1 MVGSEQ
7 ALIARCHAIA
17 EELNSRGAL
26 DLAVPFYR
34 QTIALLL
41 AGRERAADQ
50 DPEAASVVLDA
61 AAGAPAADEALVEIP
76 LELEQHLSALEEDL
90 APANAATIRALL
102 LDLQAQCADPPAALL
117 ALLAKTHL
125 LSGDLPAALDHY
137 QRALQRTPDAPAL
150 IVNTGAAWLAC
161 GDRAAALSLL
171 RPLAARRHT
180 IDSGRVLGAL
190 LSNLALAEL
199 EAGRVAEVATLRAE
213 LAGLS
218 PDGLPLPDWLD
229 DVRRWAETG
238 HRQEARQLLVAL
250 RAVYPRHRVVLELL
264 AQTLEELGDF
274 REAALVYRDLL
285 RPGLGNP

>member
-1 MVGSEQ
+1 MAGSEQ

-17 EELNSRGAL
+17 EALNSQGAL

-41 AGRERAADQ
+41 AGYERTTAP
-50 DPEAASVVLDA
+50 DPEAAASVME
-61 AAGAPAADEALVEIP
+61 AGRNAPAADPGPAVIAP
-76 LELEQHLSALEEDL
+76 ELEQHLNALAEDL
-90 APANAATIRALL
+90 APANAATIRELL
-102 LDLQAQCADPPAALL
+102 LELQAQCVDPPPALI

-125 LSGDLPAALDHY
+125 LSGDLQAALDHY
-137 QRALQRTPDAPAL
+137 QRALHLSPDDPAL
-150 IVNTGAAWLAC
+150 IVNTGAASLAC
-161 GDRAAALSLL
+161 GDRAAALALL
-171 RPLAARRHT
+171 RPLAARRHS

-199 EAGRVAEVATLRAE
+199 EAGRVAEAASWRVE

-218 PDGLPLPDWLD
+218 PDGLPLPEWLD
-229 DVRRWAETG
+229 DARRWAETG
-238 HRQEARQLLVAL
+238 HRQDARQLLVAL
-250 RAVYPRHRVVLELL
+250 RAVYPRHRAVLELL